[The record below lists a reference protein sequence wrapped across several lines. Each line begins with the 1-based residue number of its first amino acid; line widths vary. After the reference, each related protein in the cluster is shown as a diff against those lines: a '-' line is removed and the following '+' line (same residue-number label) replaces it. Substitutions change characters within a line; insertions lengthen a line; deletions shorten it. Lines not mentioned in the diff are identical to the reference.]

1 MDLQEIYGQK
11 LVDQF
16 HSGVELLQM
25 WKQCVVR
32 KLVPQMVTGDRL
44 GHQNKITAQEP
55 LIKRY
60 TPSIDRIQAAIVSA
74 IPLKNHNHINH

>member
-1 MDLQEIYGQK
+1 
-11 LVDQF
+11 
-16 HSGVELLQM
+16 M

-32 KLVPQMVTGDRL
+32 QLVPQMLVTGDRL

-74 IPLKNHNHINH
+74 IPLQPQSHQSLDVPLWPRN